1 MLHEWK
7 MLQTL
12 AVSTCAGF
20 VQLRRMD
27 EGVRSLLPG
36 VHGHTT
42 STAVS
47 DIQDVVRGVGSPS
60 VLIMLR
66 IGSAENVHADAAKA
80 KHATRELL
88 EDELR
93 EERRDIWPERPARLA
108 THCHVALM
116 PLDMAIPQ
124 LRKR

>member
-1 MLHEWK
+1 MNGRK
-7 MLQTL
+7 T
-12 AVSTCAGF
+12 
-20 VQLRRMD
+20 
-27 EGVRSLLPG
+27 P
-36 VHGHTT
+36 
-42 STAVS
+42 TAVS

-80 KHATRELL
+80 KHATGELL

-93 EERRDIWPERPARLA
+93 EERRDIWPERQARLA

-116 PLDMAIPQ
+116 PLDMAMQQ
-124 LRKR
+124 LRER